1 MNVQQN
7 YDRIA
12 HSLARQLLQDEG
24 YLVEKIT
31 GGKTLFHLIAWKKE
45 EEILF
50 IRIRRSRKLGM
61 IQFSEDILQLSEL
74 VKGKS
79 VPGVVEL
86 WILSNRNWK
95 KYRILAGGA
104 VPKDIGVIS

>member
-12 HSLARQLLQDEG
+12 HSIARHKLLEEG

-31 GGKTLFHLIAWKKE
+31 GGKTIFHLIAWKRD

-50 IRIRRSRKLGM
+50 IRIRRSRKPGM
-61 IQFSEDILQLSEL
+61 IQFTEDILRLSEL
-74 VKGKS
+74 VKCKS
-79 VPGVVEL
+79 VPGIVEF
-86 WILSNRNWK
+86 WILSNKKWK
-95 KYRILAGGA
+95 KFRILAGGA
-104 VPKDIGVIS
+104 VPKDIG